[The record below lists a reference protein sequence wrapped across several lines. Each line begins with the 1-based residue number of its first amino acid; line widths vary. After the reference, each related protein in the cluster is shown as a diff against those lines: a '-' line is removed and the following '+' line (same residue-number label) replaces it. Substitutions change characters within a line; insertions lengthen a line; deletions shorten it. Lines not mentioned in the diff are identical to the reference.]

1 MLRGSTARCRLL
13 LQLLLVGVALVGVIV
28 LGVQSQS
35 PRTVAVV
42 DYAVSGQS
50 LALLYPLETSVE
62 VSTLRLA
69 GITAP
74 DLDQAPWGP
83 AARDC
88 LNQQVRDQTVRI
100 EAQDPEVDSFG
111 RLWAYVWRGENLV
124 NQILLAEGCAYIDET
139 ALLHHPQ
146 SEDWIYAQERARILG
161 LGIWD
166 PDQPLRQSPQ
176 AFRQAQ
182 TTPSSITPSSITP
195 SSTEP

>member
-1 MLRGSTARCRLL
+1 LLRRSITARCRTL
-13 LQLLLVGVALVGVIV
+13 LQVLLMGLALVGVIA
-28 LGVQSQS
+28 LKVQAQS
-35 PRTVAVV
+35 PSYVAVV

-50 LALLYPLETSVE
+50 LALLYPLKTPVE
-62 VSTLRLA
+62 VDTLRLT

-74 DLDQAPWGP
+74 DLDQVPWGT

-100 EAQDPEVDSFG
+100 EARDPEIDSFG
-111 RLWAYVWRGENLV
+111 RLWTYIWRGENLV
-124 NQILLAEGCAYIDET
+124 NQTLLAEGCAYIDET
-139 ALLHHPQ
+139 DLIHHRQ

-176 AFRQAQ
+176 AFRQTQ
-182 TTPSSITPSSITP
+182 TT